1 MATSLTDHDANNDAL
16 AAETFFSFPAVNS
29 ETFLV
34 RSCLALGV
42 EIILKAGS
50 AVLEAPLENL
60 GDGAKESSF
69 LLLA

>member
-1 MATSLTDHDANNDAL
+1 MAASLTDHDANNRAL
-16 AAETFFSFPAVNS
+16 AAETLLSFAAVNS

-50 AVLEAPLENL
+50 AVLETSLENL
-60 GDGAKESSF
+60 GDGAKEPSF
-69 LLLA
+69 LLAA